1 MAQGE
6 TGDRMIGLGCLCRDA
21 VPTLPM
27 TLGYIFNSALDAVLN
42 SVLHSVL
49 PMRQRR
55 GIHVFGAGI
64 P

>member
-1 MAQGE
+1 
-6 TGDRMIGLGCLCRDA
+6 MIGLGCLCRDA
-21 VPTLPM
+21 VPALPM
-27 TLGYIFNSALDAVLN
+27 TLGYIFNSAVHSALDAGLN